1 MSIIVKEPERRF
13 TPAPE
18 GLHPAVCIDVIERK
32 NVQTQFGVKDQ
43 IEIRWEIEEVN
54 EETGKPFQV
63 RAWYTASL
71 NEKAKLRLT
80 LEMWRGRKFTAEELR
95 GFDVEKLVGVPCQL
109 QVVHN
114 PSDNGTVYAN
124 VQAVIK
130 ASKHTP
136 VLRPSA
142 DYIREKDRP
151 TDRQATQDVRSAP
164 AKDDV
169 DDDIPF

>member
-1 MSIIVKEPERRF
+1 MSIIVKEPERKF

-18 GLHPAVCIDVIERK
+18 GLHAAVCIDVIEHL
-32 NVQTQFGVKDQ
+32 QQETPWGVKDRV
-43 IEIRWEIEEVN
+43 EIRWEIEEIN
-54 EETGKPFQV
+54 PDTHAPFQV

-71 NEKAKLRLT
+71 NEKAKLRAM
-80 LEMWRGRKFTAEELR
+80 LETWRGRKFTPQELK
-95 GFDVEKLVGVPCQL
+95 GFDVEKLVGAPCQL

-114 PSDNGTVYAN
+114 PGDDGRVFAN

-142 DYIREKDRP
+142 DYVRVRDQAKA
-151 TDRQATQDVRSAP
+151 QSATQGVEPELAES
-164 AKDDV
+164 